1 MSQRLPDLPNLGHLK
16 KQAKDV
22 LRVSRHR
29 SPRWRLADA
38 QHALARGYGF
48 PSWPDLK
55 LHVESVREQTAAP
68 ASSASRV
75 QESTT
80 AGNAGRA
87 PKPVTQARRGRS
99 SHPIVG
105 TWAARPA
112 PGSGDHRQLHAWDV
126 VIEFELTDD
135 IVTLTQIA
143 ADPAGRESAMKMTIQ
158 ADGQEHPVPFGNE
171 LMLEARWTDART
183 LEIIGKHGER
193 IVSTGTYELSADGLS
208 LVASTADQHVVFQRV
223 LHETPTES

>member
-1 MSQRLPDLPNLGHLK
+1 MSQRLPDQPNLYHLK

-29 SPRWRLADA
+29 RPRWRLADA

-55 LHVESVREQTAAP
+55 LHVESVRERTGAA
-68 ASSASRV
+68 ASSASCV
-75 QESTT
+75 QEGTT
-80 AGNAGRA
+80 TGNAGEA
-87 PKPVTQARRGRS
+87 PTTVVQARRGRS
-99 SHPIVG
+99 GHPIVG
-105 TWAARPA
+105 MWATRPA
-112 PGSGDHRQLHAWDV
+112 AGSGDHRQLHAWDV

-158 ADGQEHPVPFGNE
+158 ADGQEHPVQFGNE
-171 LMLEARWTDART
+171 LMLQARWTDVRT
-183 LEIIGKHGER
+183 LETIVKQGER
-193 IVSTGTYELSADGLS
+193 IVGKGTYELSADEQS
-208 LVASTADQHVVFQRV
+208 LVVSTADQRVVFERV
-223 LHETPTES
+223 